1 VINQHNTSL
10 NKLLDSHNVFQRLET
25 LQSKINDQQWDT
37 SCQQEY
43 ESLDATITSSMLT
56 AENNL
61 SKRITTTYQWP
72 PKLKQAVQCLRYWH
86 LRLRQTR
93 NLPVSLK
100 QLECFRVAGG
110 ISPEEQALIAPVD
123 IKSAQSNAYKNLKTL
138 QAQHQEL
145 RDHCLEDL
153 AEAIVLDRSPS
164 LSDDKAAHILVEKN
178 ARQLQQLI
186 SREKM
191 RKMYRKI
198 GRTLEKR
205 HGGGLS
211 RIDVPDASAA
221 SSTSGN
227 PNNPKTWKGPWRSVT
242 NPNEI
247 ATVVCQINAAQYH
260 QAHDT
265 PFGSGPPADMIGRQ
279 GDTVISADLLQGKLP
294 TSLPSDLLPE
304 TLHVLQSL
312 ATPTPTADISP
323 IITDEEFVQTYRVAQ
338 ENTSSSPSG

>member
-1 VINQHNTSL
+1 M
-10 NKLLDSHNVFQRLET
+10 ET
-25 LQSKINDQQWDT
+25 LQRKINDQQWDT

-100 QLECFRVAGG
+100 QLERFRVAGG
-110 ISPEEQALIAPVD
+110 ISPEEQALIASVD
-123 IKSAQSNAYKNLKTL
+123 IKSAQSNAFKNLKTL
-138 QAQHQEL
+138 QTQH
-145 RDHCLEDL
+145 L

-164 LSDDKAAHILVEKN
+164 LSDDKTAHILAEKN

-198 GRTLEKR
+198 GRTLEKT
-205 HGGGLS
+205 HGSGLS
-211 RIDVPDASAA
+211 QIDVPDSSAA

-227 PNNPKTWKGPWRSVT
+227 PNDPKTWKGP
-242 NPNEI
+242 
-247 ATVVCQINAAQYH
+247 
-260 QAHDT
+260 
-265 PFGSGPPADMIGRQ
+265 
-279 GDTVISADLLQGKLP
+279 
-294 TSLPSDLLPE
+294 
-304 TLHVLQSL
+304 
-312 ATPTPTADISP
+312 
-323 IITDEEFVQTYRVAQ
+323 VAVRY
-338 ENTSSSPSG
+338 